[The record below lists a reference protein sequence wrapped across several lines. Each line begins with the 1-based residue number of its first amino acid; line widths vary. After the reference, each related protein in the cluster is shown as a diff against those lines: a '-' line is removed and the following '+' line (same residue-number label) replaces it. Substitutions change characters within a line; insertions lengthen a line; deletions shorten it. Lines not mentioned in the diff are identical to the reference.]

1 MRNLGYSTHQAYEQ
15 PAARSALSGKTLLLA
30 LFLPIIG
37 HAQTAREVSGK
48 VTDATGTG
56 LPGVTVLVTGTSVG
70 ASTGADGDFR
80 LQVPATATSLTVSFV
95 GYAKQTVDIT
105 GRNTVTV
112 ALKDDAQALGD
123 VVVVGYGTARKE
135 DLTGAISTLGTKDF
149 NKGTFTSPD
158 QLLQGRTSGVQ
169 ITQNSGQPGGASTI
183 RIRGNSA
190 VTGTGQPL
198 YVVDGVPLDGRSARP
213 GLNTSLGDSPDSN
226 PLNFLNPADI
236 ESLTVLK
243 DASATAIYGSRAAY
257 GVVLIT
263 TKRGKVGEPKFDFG
277 VSGGFSNIL
286 RRIKVLNADQFRQAL
301 TYYGAPSTNDLG
313 QNNDPLGAILQTGPL
328 QNYSGAVS
336 GGSESARYR
345 LSLGYL
351 DQKGIVKKTGFQ
363 KYTANFVTNAK
374 FLESKRLGVDINITA
389 SQSREQ
395 LAPITNN
402 GDYRGSL
409 IGQAL
414 QWNPTDRLYNDD
426 GTPFVR
432 QGQVIN
438 PVAQQQ
444 YYNDNARVTTALA
457 SISPYYKFTDWLE
470 YRALF
475 ATNYSTGIRRTSIDQ
490 RLNIQDYQNLGYA
503 AVSTTELQTQ
513 QMTHTLNFNK
523 KVTSDLNV
531 NALLGYEYTKFN
543 YSGTGLSGRGPANAD
558 GTPIGFGTY
567 GLDYT
572 NYLQYSNPSGR
583 LISSFVD
590 PITELQSFFGRAILN
605 YKDRYLL
612 TATLRADGSTKFGD
626 NNKYGYFP
634 SLSAAWD
641 ISQEDFLKS
650 KFESLNQLKLRL
662 GYGRTGN
669 QEFPAG
675 SARSQ
680 FVFQSNNGGINQT
693 TNANPNLKWQSD
705 EQYNAGI
712 DVAMFNNRVTLT
724 ADYFYKRT
732 TDLLYP
738 NIPGF
743 PAAPGGSSVIWQ
755 NLDGIIVNKGVELLL
770 GVTAVDNERFG
781 VSFNANATFVH
792 NNVTGL
798 PAALVIQTGTLSG
811 QGLSGVLS
819 ETIQNGQPLNG
830 FYLPTYNGIN
840 PATGLYNDF
849 TPASYVGNP
858 NPTAIAGL
866 SATFRFA
873 KLSLITN
880 FNGVFG
886 NKIYNNTFN
895 SVLNVSQIRAGK
907 NISLAEYQSGVK
919 ESLANAVTPSTRFL
933 ESGNFVKLANVTL
946 SYALGDLGKVFKG
959 ASVYAIGQNLFV
971 ITKYRGFDPEVNT
984 NKSSGVVP
992 SAGIDYTG
1000 YPSARTFTF
1009 GLNFSL

>member
-1 MRNLGYSTHQAYEQ
+1 
-15 PAARSALSGKTLLLA
+15 LLLT
-30 LFLPIIG
+30 LFLPIAG
-37 HAQTAREVSGK
+37 YAQTARQ
-48 VTDATGTG
+48 VTGRVLDGTGGG
-56 LPGVTVLVTGTSVG
+56 LPGVTVIVPGTTNGTGT
-70 ASTGADGDFR
+70 DGNGNFQ
-80 LQVPATATSLTVSFV
+80 LTVPATATKLSFSFV
-95 GYAKQTVDIT
+95 GYATQTVDIT
-105 GRNTVTV
+105 GRNTVQVT
-112 ALKDDAQALGD
+112 LKDDAQALGD
-123 VVVVGYGTARKE
+123 VVVVGYGSVQKS
-135 DLTGAISTLGTKDF
+135 DLTGAVSTVSTKDF

-158 QLLQGRTSGVQ
+158 QLIQGRTSGVQ

-263 TKRGKVGEPKFDFG
+263 TKRGKVGDARFDFG
-277 VSGGFSNIL
+277 VSGGFSNIM

-301 TYYGAPSTNDLG
+301 TYYGAPSSNDLG

-328 QNYSGAVS
+328 QNYTGAVS
-336 GGSESARYR
+336 GGGENGRYR

-363 KYTANFVTNAK
+363 KYTASFVTNAK

-402 GDYRGSL
+402 GDFRGSL

-414 QWNPTDRLYNDD
+414 QWNPTDKLYNDD

-438 PVAQQQ
+438 PVAQQA

-457 SISPYYKFTDWLE
+457 SVSPYYKFTDWLE

-503 AVSTTELQTQ
+503 AISATELQTQ

-523 KVTSDLNV
+523 KITPDFNV
-531 NALLGYEYTKFN
+531 NALLGYEYTKFS
-543 YSGTGLSGRGPANAD
+543 YSGNGLSGRGPVNAD

-590 PITELQSFFGRAILN
+590 PVTELQSFFGRAILN
-605 YKDRYLL
+605 YKERYLL

-634 SLSAAWD
+634 SVSAAWD
-641 ISQEDFLKS
+641 ISQEAFLKS
-650 KFESLNQLKLRL
+650 KYEALSQLKLRV

-680 FVFQSNNGGINQT
+680 FVFQPNNGGLVQT

-712 DVAMFNNRVTLT
+712 DVALFNNRVSLT

-743 PAAPGGSSVIWQ
+743 PAAPGGNVIWQ

-770 GVTAVDNERFG
+770 GVTAVDNARFG
-781 VSFNANATFVH
+781 VSFNANATFVK

-798 PAALVIQTGTLSG
+798 PPALIIQTGTLSG

-819 ETIQNGQPLNG
+819 ETIQNNQPLNG
-830 FYLPTYNGIN
+830 FFLPTYNGIN
-840 PATGLYNDF
+840 PSTGLYNDF
-849 TPASYVGNP
+849 TPASYAGNP
-858 NPTAIAGL
+858 NPTTIAGL
-866 SATFRFA
+866 SATFRFQ

-907 NISLAEYQSGVK
+907 NISLDEYQNGTK
-919 ESLANAVTPSTRFL
+919 ESLSNAVTPSTRFL
-933 ESGNFVKLANVTL
+933 ESGNFVKLSNLTL

-959 ASVYAIGQNLFV
+959 ANIYAIGQNLFV

-984 NKSSGVVP
+984 NKAQGVVP

-1009 GLNFSL
+1009 GINFSL